1 MASRFNLVILSFML
15 ATIPDSIRPRLI
27 KFALVILGAA
37 ALGSCATKETALIS
51 DPSGASETALPW
63 NEQQKW
69 EREGEGAA
77 LNQQRR

>member
-1 MASRFNLVILSFML
+1 MQ
-15 ATIPDSIRPRLI
+15 ATIRNR
-27 KFALVILGAA
+27 ILLRTAGVAFLGTL
-37 ALGSCATKETALIS
+37 ALGLSSCATNKDTALIT
-51 DPSGASETALPW
+51 DPSDKKETALPW